1 MSDPIIA
8 MGVCANIFA
17 RQIHFQNA
25 GDTELGHKHEF
36 DHLTL
41 LAKGKVKVTV
51 NGQESEF
58 TAPTMIYIRAELIH
72 EITALTDNSVMY
84 CIHGLRDA
92 QKSGDIIAPEMVPTG
107 SELRALLS
115 TIAIKDA
122 VQG

>member
-1 MSDPIIA
+1 MSNPVIA

-17 RQIHFQNA
+17 RQIHFLNA

-41 LAKGKVKVTV
+41 LAKGKVQVTV
-51 NGQESEF
+51 SGKQSEF

-92 QKSGDIIAPEMVPTG
+92 EKSGDLIAPEMVPTG
-107 SELRALLS
+107 SALRELLS

-122 VQG
+122 V

>member
-1 MSDPIIA
+1 MADPVIA

-25 GDTELGHKHEF
+25 GDTEVGHKHEF

-41 LAKGKVKVTV
+41 VAKGKVLVTV
-51 NGQESEF
+51 NGEASEF

-84 CIHGLRDA
+84 CIHGLRDS
-92 QKSGDIIAPEMVPTG
+92 QKSGDILDPATVPAG
-107 SELRALLS
+107 SALRELLS